1 MSAQH
6 FPNALWSEVL
16 PGLWQGGTDDYDVV
30 GAGMAP
36 ANRITRTHFDSVC
49 TLYARANA
57 ASWNVKEVR
66 YGFADGDMTDFS
78 PEDDLAFAVREM
90 HADWKA
96 GKRVLVRCQ
105 AGLNRSGLI
114 TALILIRDGYSPTD
128 AVRLIRAGRGEVAL
142 CNDTFVRW
150 LENHADVSFWRAG
163 VLSDAA

>member
-1 MSAQH
+1 
-6 FPNALWSEVL
+6 
-16 PGLWQGGTDDYDVV
+16 
-30 GAGMAP
+30 MAP
-36 ANRITRTHFDSVC
+36 AHRITRTHFDSVC

-150 LENHADVSFWRAG
+150 LENHADVTFWRAG